1 MSLMEAVV
9 SGTLKSDGTLELDEN
24 PNLPAGRVT
33 VILRQESVVTL
44 PADDPF
50 WQRMKVMWAAQ
61 NAEGH
66 SPHSH
71 KEMDDL

>member
-50 WQRMKVMWAAQ
+50 WQRTESNVGRSKRRRT
-61 NAEGH
+61 
-66 SPHSH
+66 
-71 KEMDDL
+71 